1 MEKNVSLHVTFFPN
15 QLKKYFKSYC
25 KTEYIMKKTFI
36 LLSFLILAFG
46 FFATPQKA
54 SAQAF
59 DEVAGQLRDGLCPV
73 RKFYVTQ
80 GRVSWGYY
88 KYGYANENDKVV
100 IPLIYDDASNFF
112 GGIAAVQKG
121 DNWGVINT
129 KGQVIVPIKYKHVG
143 LQNGVANNRQPL
155 GFIELVNASGK
166 TAIATTSG
174 KIFLNFGTFDDY
186 ENDDC
191 EGDYMVV
198 TKKRNNE
205 SLFAIYSYKGKAI
218 TPFIS
223 YPIGYRYRFF
233 EIDEANGYV
242 KANRSDGYS
251 TYDIIDATGKIAQTN
266 VSFSGPFVKTRWG
279 RYYPLGKGGQKIEGL
294 EFDTAYKATDE
305 YYAVVM
311 NGKKAILEMKTLTIS
326 EQYDDAKDRGILHD
340 KQLNKWIVPYVEVK
354 NNKSYD
360 RKDTVD
366 WIRIH
371 KCDYDLYITP
381 KRTYT
386 TNSLNGLVVSDFQVK
401 GIHQVFGKNVVYDLS
416 ETSKYGDRIVIYN
429 KELLPFDFDSIIKKT
444 SDGRLLVKGDD
455 GIYYTC
461 NSEMDNVETYVPP
474 KPPVTETIHC
484 NLNNTDYIYYPE
496 LHKIRDSRTQ
506 KEYKFNKRA
515 QQLIIHDGICDH
527 VMTYRKDQTTE
538 TKTVKDKDGR
548 THTETIVKDFELF
561 RIIPFPEY
569 LKNNGNRDFYRN
581 YPEARLR
588 WYSKLD
594 IKTTCDSTPV
604 KIGDGIGYKLI
615 KTCKTSDYYDA
626 DTTQDNAII
635 NERGTVIPFV
645 QYRIVDVACTESD
658 TVAVVYN
665 PKKELFKPEGYGL
678 VNTRGLIR
686 VKSKYENIGKFQWV
700 EGMFLAPVTED
711 GKKGY
716 IDIKGKEVI
725 PCKYDELSEFKNGV
739 ATATKGKKTFQID
752 TKNKKVK

>member
-1 MEKNVSLHVTFFPN
+1 
-15 QLKKYFKSYC
+15 
-25 KTEYIMKKTFI
+25 MKKTFI

-100 IPLIYDDASNFF
+100 IPLIYDGVSNFY

-121 DNWGVINT
+121 DYWGVVNT
-129 KGQVIVPIKYKHVG
+129 KGQVIVPIKYQNVG
-143 LQNGVANNRQPL
+143 IHDGVPNNRQPL
-155 GFIELVNASGK
+155 GYIQLVNTSGK
-166 TAIATTSG
+166 FAIANTSG

-186 ENDDC
+186 ESDDC
-191 EGDYMVV
+191 RGEYLVA

-205 SLFAIYSYKGKAI
+205 LLFAIYSYKGKAI
-218 TPFIS
+218 TPFIP
-223 YPIGYRYRFF
+223 YPKEYSYRYF
-233 EIDEANGYV
+233 EVDEANGYV

-305 YYAVVM
+305 YYTVVM

-326 EQYDDAKDRGILHD
+326 EQYDDAMDKGILHD
-340 KQLNKWIVPYVEVK
+340 KLLNKWIVPYVEVR
-354 NNKSYD
+354 NNQPYD
-360 RKDTVD
+360 SKDTVD
-366 WIRIH
+366 WVKIH
-371 KCDYDLYITP
+371 KCHYDLYITP
-381 KRTYT
+381 KKTYT
-386 TNSLNGLVVSDFQVK
+386 PNILNGLIVSDFQVE
-401 GIHQVFGKNVVYDLS
+401 GIHQEFKGNVVYDLS
-416 ETSKYGDRIVIYN
+416 ETSKFGDRIVIYN
-429 KELLPFDFDSIIKKT
+429 NYLLPFDFDSIIEET
-444 SDGRLLVKGDD
+444 SDGRLLVKGND
-455 GIYYTC
+455 GKYYTC
-461 NSEMDNVETYVPP
+461 NSDMKDKRTYVPP

-496 LHKIRDSRTQ
+496 LHKIRDSRTNQ
-506 KEYKFNKRA
+506 EYSFLKNRH
-515 QQLIIHDGICDH
+515 LLLMHDGCCDH
-527 VMTYRKDQTTE
+527 VMTYRRDQTKE

-548 THTETIVKDFELF
+548 THTETIVKDYELF
-561 RIIPFPEY
+561 RIVPFPEY
-569 LKNNGNRDFYRN
+569 LKNSNYTP

-594 IKTTCDSTPV
+594 IKTTYDPTPV

-635 NERGTVIPFV
+635 SERGTVIPFV
-645 QYRIVDVACTESD
+645 QYRIVEVVCAGSD

-665 PKKELFKPEGYGL
+665 PKKEMFKPEGYGL
-678 VNTRGLIR
+678 VNTKGQIR
-686 VKSKYENIGKFQWV
+686 VKSKYEQIGHFQLV
-700 EGMFLAPVTED
+700 EGMYLAPVTED

-716 IDIKGKEVI
+716 IDIKGDEVI